1 MAQPVIIDL
10 PHSLGVEEAK
20 RRMKNGIG
28 KLPDHIPGGGQVAAD
43 WDGDRM
49 NLRVSAMGQEVDG
62 HIHVYDRKVTL
73 ELTLP
78 AFLALFADKI
88 AGVIRKRGTDLLE
101 DKTKKS

>member
-10 PHSLGVEEAK
+10 PHRLGVEEAK

-28 KLPDHIPGGGQVAAD
+28 KLPDHIPGGGHVESS

-49 NLRVSAMGQEVDG
+49 NLQVAAMGQEVIG
-62 HIHVYDRKVTL
+62 HIDVYEKKVTL

-88 AGVIRKRGTDLLE
+88 AGVVRKRGTEMLE
-101 DKTKKS
+101 DKSKS